1 MSQLLKV
8 DPVGQSID
16 PDMAPTNNDPRPYNI
31 VKLGDNPTLE
41 MICCVVNF
49 TLV

>member
-1 MSQLLKV
+1 MIL
-8 DPVGQSID
+8 
-16 PDMAPTNNDPRPYNI
+16 TNNGSRLGNI
-31 VKLGDNPTLE
+31 VKLGDNRTPE